1 MTSNRQATL
10 PVALTFEE
18 VTRLFKVVNAKH
30 RRLISLLYGW
40 GLRLMEAMRLR
51 VKDVDFD
58 YSCLKI
64 WYGRGRHRVVTLAPE
79 LHQAIRSQIV
89 LVEQYLN
96 SDLSHPDYAVFI
108 YLIGLRLNIKA

>member
-1 MTSNRQATL
+1 M
-10 PVALTFEE
+10 
-18 VTRLFKVVNAKH
+18 
-30 RRLISLLYGW
+30 
-40 GLRLMEAMRLR
+40 LR